1 MALELKD
8 RVKVTSN
15 TTGTGDLSLGVVYP
29 GFQSFATAITD
40 GNSVYY
46 CAHNT
51 GTGYDTE
58 WEVGI
63 GTYTSSTDSLSRD
76 TVLSSSNSGS
86 LVNFSTGTK
95 EVFVT
100 YPSERGVY
108 VDVSSGYIV
117 QSAFNNM
124 SVAGTATINGLTL
137 TSGTIATQPSGGTDI
152 ANKTY
157 VDTIAST
164 GIHVHTPVNY
174 ETPDTTGN
182 ITATYADGG
191 TTPTW
196 TDITG
201 NNTLATG
208 SAHNLSAGDVIVFG
222 STTNGL
228 TAGTAY
234 FVKSVP
240 TSTEITLSLAY
251 DGAEIT
257 SLTNG
262 TGLSITSEANTG
274 VGATLTNAG
283 AQEALTVDG
292 VAVSLN
298 DRVLVYNQTNAYENG
313 VYYVTTVGNGS
324 TNWVLTRATDANKYA
339 PNSSTSLG
347 DGDYFYVTSGNT
359 GAGESYICT
368 TPGTIIFGT
377 TNISFVQFSSAQVY
391 TAGTGITIN
400 NAEIS
405 LSNVGTADTYGS
417 ASSVPVFTTNAQGQV
432 SSVTNTAIAIS
443 NSAVSGLGTM
453 STQDANN
460 VSISGGS
467 IDGVAIGGSTA
478 STATITTLTVNG
490 NTTLGDASGD
500 TITTNAQN
508 WTFNNN
514 VSVTGTW
521 ANLGAVTTTDINGGT
536 IDGVTIGGASAGAI
550 TGTTITA
557 STNFAGDLTGNVTG
571 DVSGNAGTVTNG
583 VYTTGTYADPAWI
596 TSLDGG
602 KLTGTVV
609 ATNGVVTS
617 GSYAD
622 PAWITS
628 LDGSKVS
635 GNISG
640 NAANITAYTVN
651 QNVGSTDSP
660 TFVTLN
666 ATTVDLGNW
675 TITESAGV
683 LYFATGGVNKMKL
696 DASGNLTVSGNV
708 TAYGTV

>member
-405 LSNVGTADTYGS
+405 LSSVGTASTYGS